1 MGGTLRG
8 PFEREGMKLPRMSRR
23 GKWIAILVVLGILAI
38 PAWWLA
44 SPLFLV
50 TRGNDA
56 PPADAMTI
64 VATGRFVS
72 GEPGHHNSGDAIL
85 LTDGSRYVLRFEN
98 FSVTNGP
105 DLHVFLANGPRY
117 AAGDL
122 DLGSVKATQGTSNYE
137 VPVGIDPHDYDHV
150 IIWCVPF
157 SVQFGYAA
165 LTFR

>member
-1 MGGTLRG
+1 V
-8 PFEREGMKLPRMSRR
+8 KWSRR
-23 GKWIAILVVLGILAI
+23 RTVLVAVILLVLAI

-44 SPLFLV
+44 SPLFIV
-50 TRGNDA
+50 TRGNEA
-56 PPADAMTI
+56 PPADAMT
-64 VATGRFVS
+64 VLATGRFVD

-105 DLHVFLANGPRY
+105 DIHVFLAKGPRY

-122 DLGSVKATQGTSNYE
+122 DLGSVKVTQGSSNYD
-137 VPVGIDPHDYDHV
+137 VPPGVDARTFAYV

-157 SVQFGYAA
+157 SVQFGYAT